1 MLLDRL
7 IASIEAKG
15 PGGIKKA
22 DLRREFQETELDSTL
37 EELLRKQEIFVEK
50 KGTSFYCWHKKYYLQ
65 NLLNNDQKFSLIYS
79 SINSLENSVASKFE
93 SANAKMELLIERVST
108 LDHQIRNLSE
118 FDDIKISAREP
129 PQKEEQT
136 VTTKQVDFDMFKAQL
151 DNAITNNSS
160 SIGWVELSELRK
172 VLCSELG
179 ISQEEFYQSIQQ
191 VLFNHYDKYELSSG
205 GKEGIQLRGLIHGFV
220 RCI

>member
-1 MLLDRL
+1 MLFDRL

-15 PGGIKKA
+15 QVGIKKA
-22 DLRREFQETELDSTL
+22 DLRREFQETEIDSSL
-37 EELLRKQEIFVEK
+37 EELVRTKEVFIEK

-65 NLLNNDQKFSLIYS
+65 NLLNTDQKFSLIYS
-79 SINSLENSVASKFE
+79 SINSLENTVINQFDST
-93 SANAKMELLIERVST
+93 NAKLELLIEKVSS
-108 LDHQIRNLSE
+108 LDHEIRNHPE
-118 FDDIKISAREP
+118 FDEIRLSAQEP
-129 PQKEEQT
+129 LQKEEHP
-136 VTTKQVDFDMFKAQL
+136 VTTRQINYDMFKAEL
-151 DNAITNNSS
+151 DNAITNKSS

-191 VLFNHYDKYELSSG
+191 VISNNYDKYELSSG